1 MHIVSYFKLHEV
13 RWTLSEEDRQ
23 RIEAE
28 HGVQVTS
35 VEDEADL
42 PGVLPQAEVF
52 VGWEFPP
59 ELFASARALR
69 WVHTAS
75 AGVEANLF
83 PAMVASDVMLTNST
97 GLHEV
102 CIPEHVFG
110 QMLILARNFHEAQ
123 RMQQQRVWGRF
134 QVITFGPTIRELHG
148 SNMAI
153 LGAGPIGQN
162 VARLASAFGMHV
174 RVMRR
179 NATQPAP
186 YTEAVVPPSAL
197 LELLAWADFV
207 VCALPLTAETRNLL
221 GVDAFRAMRSSTFL
235 INVGRGETIDD
246 DALVD
251 ALRKGAIGGAAL
263 DAFRQEPLPSDH
275 PFWELPNLIMTPHV
289 SGYMPNYFQRALGLF
304 EQNLGRYRRGEPL
317 RNLVDKRLGY
327 VATARA

>member
-13 RWTLSEEDRQ
+13 RWTLSEEDRT

-28 HGVQVTS
+28 HGVRVTS
-35 VEDEADL
+35 LEDEGDL
-42 PGVLPQAEVF
+42 PAVLPQAEVF
-52 VGWEFPP
+52 LGWHFPA
-59 ELFASARALR
+59 ELFASACALK

-123 RMQQQRVWGRF
+123 RVQQRREWGRF

-148 SNMAI
+148 SNLAI

-207 VCALPLTAETRNLL
+207 VCALPLTDETRDLL
-221 GVDAFRAMRSSTFL
+221 GPDAFRAMRSSTFL

-251 ALRKGAIGGAAL
+251 ALQKGAIGGAAL
-263 DAFRQEPLPSDH
+263 DAFREEPLPPEH
-275 PFWELPNLIMTPHV
+275 PFWGLPNLIMTPHV

-304 EQNLGRYRRGEPL
+304 EENLGRYLKKQPL

-327 VATARA
+327 VAAARS

>member
-1 MHIVSYFKLHEV
+1 MHIVAFFKLHEV
-13 RWTLSEEDRQ
+13 RWTLSDEDRR
-23 RIEAE
+23 RIEAQ
-28 HGVQVTS
+28 HGVRVTS

-42 PGVLPQAEVF
+42 PRVLPDAEVF

-59 ELFASARALR
+59 DLFPGARQLR

-83 PAMVASDVMLTNST
+83 PAMCASDVRLTNST

-102 CIPEHVFG
+102 CIPEHVLG
-110 QMLILARNFHEAQ
+110 QMLLLARNFHEAQ
-123 RMQQQRVWGRF
+123 RMQQQRTWGRF

-148 SNMAI
+148 SNLAI
-153 LGAGPIGQN
+153 LGAGPIGRN

-186 YTEAVVPPSAL
+186 YAEAVVPPAQL
-197 LELLAWADFV
+197 LDLLAWADFV
-207 VCALPLTAETRNLL
+207 VCALPLTDETR
-221 GVDAFRAMRSSTFL
+221 GVIGVEAFRAMRSSTFL
-235 INVGRGETIDD
+235 INVGRGESIDD

-251 ALRKGAIGGAAL
+251 ALQKGAIGGAAL
-263 DAFRQEPLPSDH
+263 DAFRHEPLPPDH
-275 PFWELPNLIMTPHV
+275 PFWSLPNLIITPHV

-304 EQNLGRYRRGEPL
+304 EENLGRYLRGEPL

-327 VATARA
+327 APAST

>member
-1 MHIVSYFKLHEV
+1 
-13 RWTLSEEDRQ
+13 LSDEDRR
-23 RIEAE
+23 RIEAQ
-28 HGVQVTS
+28 HGVQITS
-35 VEDEADL
+35 VEEAAEL
-42 PGVLPQAEVF
+42 PGVLPDAEVF
-52 VGWEFPP
+52 VGWHFPRD
-59 ELFASARALR
+59 LFAAAHKLR

-83 PAMVASDVMLTNST
+83 PEMCASDVVLTNST

-110 QMLILARNFHEAQ
+110 QMLLLARNFHEAQ
-123 RMQQQRVWGRF
+123 RMQQRHEWGRF

-148 SNMAI
+148 SNLAI
-153 LGAGPIGQN
+153 LGAGPIGRN

-186 YTEAVVPPSAL
+186 SAEAVVPPSKL

-207 VCALPLTAETRNLL
+207 VCALPLTAETQGLI
-221 GVDAFRAMRSSTFL
+221 GADGFRAMRSSTFL
-235 INVGRGETIDD
+235 INVGRGESIDD

-263 DAFRQEPLPSDH
+263 DAFREEPLPPEH
-275 PFWELPNLIMTPHV
+275 PLWTLPNVIITPHV
-289 SGYMPNYFQRALGLF
+289 SGYMPDYFQRALALF
-304 EQNLGRYRRGEPL
+304 EDNLGHYLHREPM
-317 RNLVDKRLGY
+317 RNVVDKRLGY
-327 VATARA
+327 APQIP